1 MRHIAVRTSLSNL
14 VGAALPL
21 LLILLAK
28 AHGASEAQ
36 IGLVFSAGG
45 VGGLLAAFSGGWIAR
60 RLTFGQVII
69 GALVVDATMPPL
81 LWLAPGPWVLGSGR
95 WTLGAVYAVFYFVG
109 PAYNV
114 VQLSRRLAMI
124 PDGLQGRI
132 NSAFRFA
139 TTLLYPLGAWRC
151 GVLAEFA
158 GTGVAVAVFTTL
170 MVLVASAAARNP
182 LIRREGLAPP

>member
-1 MRHIAVRTSLSNL
+1 ML
-14 VGAALPL
+14 
-21 LLILLAK
+21 
-28 AHGASEAQ
+28 
-36 IGLVFSAGG
+36 
-45 VGGLLAAFSGGWIAR
+45 
-60 RLTFGQVII
+60 
-69 GALVVDATMPPL
+69 PL
-81 LWLAPGPWVLGSGR
+81 LWLAPGP

-109 PAYNV
+109 PVYNV

-139 TTLLYPLGAWRC
+139 TSLLYPLGAWLC